1 MNEGVQILIDRM
13 ESNPE
18 DFAERDFDENGK
30 MSRGKFRSVAE
41 LLKKRLSGERP
52 AWDAMNVLTTEE
64 IEALTAAYVKME
76 RKKFTNG
83 VMAKLLEEPEQ
94 KESYAYQPA
103 MTLGSNGNLG
113 IGTNSGSNGTSGL
126 TINNS
131 NTGKPFF
138 TVTTVGTPTMQLGS
152 SKLTEH
158 DVKTLAEMVGKW
170 RGEED
175 GTI

>member
-1 MNEGVQILIDRM
+1 MNEGVKILIERM

-64 IEALTAAYVKME
+64 IEALTAAYVEME

-94 KESYAYQPA
+94 RESYAYTTGPLA
-103 MTLGSNGNLG
+103 TTAGSNGVNRQ
-113 IGTNSGSNGTSGL
+113 
-126 TINNS
+126 
-131 NTGKPFF
+131 PF
-138 TVTTVGTPTMQLGS
+138 TVTTTGTPTVQLGS
-152 SKLTEH
+152 KKLTEK
-158 DVKTLAEMVGKW
+158 DVGTLNEMIAKW